1 MLNRTITHSIGNF
14 GRWLAIS
21 ALLSFGLVMAQTAPA
36 EPTLKQIYDA
46 AQAGQLDKAQTMV
59 QQVLVLHPNSARAH
73 FVQAE
78 LFARQGQLPKARD
91 ALAAADKLAPGLP
104 FAKSEAIQSLRAQLD
119 AKGSPPALKNQPG
132 GSLGAVSPTK
142 SPAAPANLPWG
153 LILLG
158 GGAAIA
164 LVVFLIRRKP
174 AQTFTPPAPYTNFG
188 NSPGTMPGTMPGGG
202 QNGPGG
208 PNGLNGLNGP
218 QTFGMGA
225 GNAPGTPA
233 YGQPQGQ
240 VPGQPYAQP
249 PAGSGMGGRLAGG
262 LATGLA
268 VGAGMMAAQ
277 AIGKTLT
284 GNNENANR
292 PADGAGHD
300 NSSQQPL
307 SNNASNGPAN
317 NDMGGQNFGVEDN
330 GSWDDAGAGGD
341 GGGDWDT

>member
-1 MLNRTITHSIGNF
+1 MLNRTITHFIGKF
-14 GRWLAIS
+14 GKWLAIT
-21 ALLSFGLVMAQTAPA
+21 ALLGFGLAMAQTAPN
-36 EPTLKQIYDA
+36 EPTLKQIYDT

-78 LFARQGQLPKARD
+78 LFARQGQLPKARE

-119 AKGSPPALKNQPG
+119 AKGNPPAVKNQPG
-132 GSLGAVSPTK
+132 SSFGAITPAK
-142 SPAAPANLPWG
+142 PPAAPANLPWG
-153 LILLG
+153 MILLG

-174 AQTFTPPAPYTNFG
+174 AQTFTPPAPYAN
-188 NSPGTMPGTMPGGG
+188 PGSNPGAMSGGG
-202 QNGPGG
+202 QS
-208 PNGLNGLNGP
+208 GLSGP
-218 QTFGMGA
+218 QNFGMGT
-225 GNAPGTPA
+225 GHAPGTPG
-233 YGQPQGQ
+233 YGQQPQGQ
-240 VPGQPYAQP
+240 APGQPYGQP

-284 GNNENANR
+284 GNNENGNR
-292 PADGAGHD
+292 PADGGG
-300 NSSQQPL
+300 NNNNQQPL
-307 SNNASNGPAN
+307 SNNANNGPGN

-330 GSWDDAGAGGD
+330 ASWDDAGGSGD
-341 GGGDWDT
+341 MGGGGDWDT

>member
-1 MLNRTITHSIGNF
+1 MLNRTITHFIGNF
-14 GRWLAIS
+14 GKWLAFS
-21 ALLSFGLVMAQTAPA
+21 ALLGFGLVMAQTAPA
-36 EPTLKQIYDA
+36 EPTLKQIYEA

-78 LFARQGQLPKARD
+78 LFARQGQLPKARE

-119 AKGSPPALKNQPG
+119 AKGSPPAVKIQPG
-132 GSLGAVSPTK
+132 GSLGAVTPAK
-142 SPAAPANLPWG
+142 PPAAPANLPWE

-174 AQTFTPPAPYTNFG
+174 AQTFTPPAPYANFG
-188 NSPGTMPGTMPGGG
+188 NNPGAMPGGG
-202 QNGPGG
+202 QNGPG
-208 PNGLNGLNGP
+208 GLNGP

-225 GNAPGTPA
+225 ANAPGTPG

-240 VPGQPYAQP
+240 TPGQPYGQP

-284 GNNENANR
+284 GNNENGNR
-292 PADGAGHD
+292 PADGGGHD
-300 NSSQQPL
+300 KNSQQPQ
-307 SNNASNGPAN
+307 SNDAGNGSGN

-330 GSWDDAGAGGD
+330 ASWDDAGAGGD
-341 GGGDWDT
+341 VGGGDWDT

>member
-1 MLNRTITHSIGNF
+1 MLNRTITHFIGNI
-14 GRWLAIS
+14 GKWLAIS
-21 ALLSFGLVMAQTAPA
+21 ALLGFGLVMAQTAPA
-36 EPTLKQIYDA
+36 DPTLKQIYDT

-59 QQVLVLHPNSARAH
+59 QQVLVLHPNSAKAH

-78 LFARQGQLPKARD
+78 LFARQGQLPRARD
-91 ALAAADKLAPGLP
+91 ALATADKLAPGLP

-119 AKGSPPALKNQPG
+119 AKGSPPVIKNQQG
-132 GSLGAVSPTK
+132 NSFGAVAPVRP
-142 SPAAPANLPWG
+142 PAAPANLPWG
-153 LILLG
+153 MILLA

-174 AQTFTPPAPYTNFG
+174 SQTFTPPAPYAN
-188 NSPGTMPGTMPGGG
+188 PGTMTGGG
-202 QNGPGG
+202 QNG

-218 QTFGMGA
+218 QTFGMGT
-225 GNAPGTPA
+225 GNASGSPG

-240 VPGQPYAQP
+240 PPGQPYGQP

-284 GNNENANR
+284 GNSENGNR
-292 PADGAGHD
+292 PADGG
-300 NSSQQPL
+300 SSNNQHPL
-307 SNNASNGPAN
+307 SDNTNNGPGN

-330 GSWDDAGAGGD
+330 ASWDDAGAGGD
-341 GGGDWDT
+341 VGGGDWDT

>member
-1 MLNRTITHSIGNF
+1 MLNRTITHFIGKF
-14 GRWLAIS
+14 GKWLAIT
-21 ALLSFGLVMAQTAPA
+21 ALLGFGLAMAQTAPN
-36 EPTLKQIYDA
+36 EPTLKQIYDT
-46 AQAGQLDKAQTMV
+46 AQAGQLDKAQTMI

-78 LFARQGQLPKARD
+78 LFARQGQLPKARE

-104 FAKSEAIQSLRAQLD
+104 FAKSEAIQGLRAQLD
-119 AKGSPPALKNQPG
+119 AKGSPPVVKNQQ
-132 GSLGAVSPTK
+132 GSSFGAVTPVK
-142 SPAAPANLPWG
+142 PPAAPANVPWG
-153 LILLG
+153 MILLG

-174 AQTFTPPAPYTNFG
+174 AQTFTPPAPYAN
-188 NSPGTMPGTMPGGG
+188 PGSNPGAMPGGG
-202 QNGPGG
+202 QS
-208 PNGLNGLNGP
+208 GLSGP

-225 GNAPGTPA
+225 GNAPGTPG
-233 YGQPQGQ
+233 YGQQPQGQ
-240 VPGQPYAQP
+240 APGQPYGHP

-284 GNNENANR
+284 GNNENGNR
-292 PADGAGHD
+292 PADGSG
-300 NSSQQPL
+300 NNNTQQPL
-307 SNNASNGPAN
+307 SNNANNGTGN

-330 GSWDDAGAGGD
+330 ASWDDAGAGGD
-341 GGGDWDT
+341 VGGGDWDT

>member
-1 MLNRTITHSIGNF
+1 MLNRTITHFIGKF
-14 GRWLAIS
+14 GKWLAIS
-21 ALLSFGLVMAQTAPA
+21 ALLGFGLAMAQTAPN
-36 EPTLKQIYDA
+36 EPTLKQIYDT

-78 LFARQGQLPKARD
+78 LFARQGQLPKARE

-119 AKGSPPALKNQPG
+119 AKGSAPVVKNQPG
-132 GSLGAVSPTK
+132 SSFGAVTPVK
-142 SPAAPANLPWG
+142 PPAAPANLPWG
-153 LILLG
+153 MILLG

-174 AQTFTPPAPYTNFG
+174 AQTFTPPAPYAN
-188 NSPGTMPGTMPGGG
+188 PGSNPGPGAMPGGG
-202 QNGPGG
+202 Q
-208 PNGLNGLNGP
+208 NGLNGP

-225 GNAPGTPA
+225 GNAQGTPG

-240 VPGQPYAQP
+240 APGQPYGQQ

-284 GNNENANR
+284 GNDEHGNR
-292 PADGAGHD
+292 NADGAG
-300 NSSQQPL
+300 NNNQQPL
-307 SNNASNGPAN
+307 SNNANNGPGN

-341 GGGDWDT
+341 VGGGDWDT

>member
-1 MLNRTITHSIGNF
+1 MLNRTITHFIGKF
-14 GRWLAIS
+14 GKWLAIT
-21 ALLSFGLVMAQTAPA
+21 ALLGFGLAMAQTAPN
-36 EPTLKQIYDA
+36 EPTLKQIYDT

-78 LFARQGQLPKARD
+78 LFARQGQLPKARE

-119 AKGSPPALKNQPG
+119 AKGNPPAVKNQPG
-132 GSLGAVSPTK
+132 SSFGAITPAK
-142 SPAAPANLPWG
+142 PPAAPANLPWG

-174 AQTFTPPAPYTNFG
+174 AQTFTPPAPYA
-188 NSPGTMPGTMPGGG
+188 NSGGTPGAMPGG
-202 QNGPGG
+202 
-208 PNGLNGLNGP
+208 GLNGP
-218 QTFGMGA
+218 QTFGMGS
-225 GNAPGTPA
+225 GVAPGA
-233 YGQPQGQ
+233 
-240 VPGQPYAQP
+240 PGQPYGQP
-249 PAGSGMGGRLAGG
+249 PQPAGSGMGGRLAGG

-284 GNNENANR
+284 GNNENGNR
-292 PADGAGHD
+292 PADGGG
-300 NSSQQPL
+300 NNQQPL
-307 SNNASNGPAN
+307 TNNGPGN

-330 GSWDDAGAGGD
+330 ASWDDAGAGGD
-341 GGGDWDT
+341 VGGGDWDT

>member
-1 MLNRTITHSIGNF
+1 MLNRTITHFIGKF
-14 GRWLAIS
+14 GRWLAIT
-21 ALLSFGLVMAQTAPA
+21 ALLGFGLAMAQTAPS
-36 EPTLKQIYDA
+36 EPTLKQIYDT

-59 QQVLVLHPNSARAH
+59 QQVLVLHPNSAKAH

-78 LFARQGQLPKARD
+78 LFARQGQLPKARE

-119 AKGSPPALKNQPG
+119 AKGSPPAVKNQPG
-132 GSLGAVSPTK
+132 SSFGAVTPAK
-142 SPAAPANLPWG
+142 PPAAPANLPWG

-174 AQTFTPPAPYTNFG
+174 AQTFTPPAPYAN
-188 NSPGTMPGTMPGGG
+188 PGSNGSAMPGG
-202 QNGPGG
+202 
-208 PNGLNGLNGP
+208 GLNGP
-218 QTFGMGA
+218 QTFGMGSGA
-225 GNAPGTPA
+225 APGTPA
-233 YGQPQGQ
+233 YGQPQGYPQ
-240 VPGQPYAQP
+240 GQAPGQPYGQP
-249 PAGSGMGGRLAGG
+249 PAGGGMGGRLAGG

-284 GNNENANR
+284 GNNENGNR
-292 PADGAGHD
+292 AADGGG
-300 NSSQQPL
+300 NNNNQQPL
-307 SNNASNGPAN
+307 SNNANNGPGN

-330 GSWDDAGAGGD
+330 ASWDDAGAGGD
-341 GGGDWDT
+341 GGGGDWDT

>member
-1 MLNRTITHSIGNF
+1 MLNRTITHFIGKF
-14 GRWLAIS
+14 GKWLVIS
-21 ALLSFGLVMAQTAPA
+21 ALLGFGLVMAQTAPA
-36 EPTLKQIYDA
+36 DPTLKQIYDA

-59 QQVLVLHPNSARAH
+59 QQVLVLHPNSAKAH

-78 LFARQGQLPKARD
+78 LFARQGQLPKARE

-119 AKGSPPALKNQPG
+119 AKGSPPAVKTQPG
-132 GSLGAVSPTK
+132 SSFGTVTPAKP
-142 SPAAPANLPWG
+142 PAAPANLPWG
-153 LILLG
+153 MILLA

-174 AQTFTPPAPYTNFG
+174 AQTFTPPAPYAN
-188 NSPGTMPGTMPGGG
+188 PGSNGSAMPGGG
-202 QNGPGG
+202 QNGFS
-208 PNGLNGLNGP
+208 GLSGANGLNGP
-218 QTFGMGA
+218 QTFGMGSGA
-225 GNAPGTPA
+225 APGTPA

-240 VPGQPYAQP
+240 APGQPYGQP
-249 PAGSGMGGRLAGG
+249 PAGGGIGGRLAGG

-284 GNNENANR
+284 GNNENGNR
-292 PADGAGHD
+292 PADGGG
-300 NSSQQPL
+300 NNNQQPL
-307 SNNASNGPAN
+307 SNNANNGTGN

-330 GSWDDAGAGGD
+330 ASWDDAGAGGD
-341 GGGDWDT
+341 GGGGDWDT

>member
-1 MLNRTITHSIGNF
+1 MLNRTITHFIGKF
-14 GRWLAIS
+14 GKWLTIT
-21 ALLSFGLVMAQTAPA
+21 ALLGFGLAMAQTVPA
-36 EPTLKQIYDA
+36 EPTLKQIYDT
-46 AQAGQLDKAQTMV
+46 AQAGQLDKAQTLI

-78 LFARQGQLPKARD
+78 LFARQGNLPKARD

-104 FAKSEAIQSLRAQLD
+104 FAKSEAIQGLRTQLD
-119 AKGSPPALKNQPG
+119 AKGSPPAVKSQQ
-132 GSLGAVSPTK
+132 GSSFGAVTPVK
-142 SPAAPANLPWG
+142 PPAAPANLPWG
-153 LILLG
+153 MILLG

-174 AQTFTPPAPYTNFG
+174 AQTFTPPAPYAN
-188 NSPGTMPGTMPGGG
+188 PGSNPGGMPGNG
-202 QNGPGG
+202 QSGFNGPHG
-208 PNGLNGLNGP
+208 PHGLNGP
-218 QTFGMGA
+218 QTFGLGSGA
-225 GNAPGTPA
+225 APGTPG

-240 VPGQPYAQP
+240 APGQVYGQQ

-284 GNNENANR
+284 GSNENGNR
-292 PADGAGHD
+292 TADGGG
-300 NSSQQPL
+300 NNQQPL
-307 SNNASNGPAN
+307 TNNASNGPGN

-330 GSWDDAGAGGD
+330 ASWDDAGGSGD
-341 GGGDWDT
+341 MGGGGDWDT

>member
-1 MLNRTITHSIGNF
+1 MLNRTITHFIGKF
-14 GRWLAIS
+14 GRWLAIT
-21 ALLSFGLVMAQTAPA
+21 ALLGFGLAMAQTAPS
-36 EPTLKQIYDA
+36 EPTLKQIYDT

-59 QQVLVLHPNSARAH
+59 QQVLVLHPNSAKAH

-78 LFARQGQLPKARD
+78 LFARQGQLPKARE

-119 AKGSPPALKNQPG
+119 AKGSPPAVKTQPG
-132 GSLGAVSPTK
+132 SSFGAVTPVK
-142 SPAAPANLPWG
+142 PPAAPANLPWG
-153 LILLG
+153 MILLG

-174 AQTFTPPAPYTNFG
+174 AQTFTPPAPYAN
-188 NSPGTMPGTMPGGG
+188 PGSNGSAMPGG
-202 QNGPGG
+202 
-208 PNGLNGLNGP
+208 GLNGP
-218 QTFGMGA
+218 QTFGMGSGA
-225 GNAPGTPA
+225 APGTPA

-240 VPGQPYAQP
+240 PQGQAPGQPYGQP
-249 PAGSGMGGRLAGG
+249 PAGGGMGGRLAGG

-284 GNNENANR
+284 GNNENGNR
-292 PADGAGHD
+292 PADGAG
-300 NSSQQPL
+300 NSNNQQPL
-307 SNNASNGPAN
+307 SNNANNGPGN

-330 GSWDDAGAGGD
+330 ASWDDAGAGGD
-341 GGGDWDT
+341 GGGGDWDT

>member
-1 MLNRTITHSIGNF
+1 MLNRTITHFIGKLA
-14 GRWLAIS
+14 RWLTIS
-21 ALLSFGLVMAQTAPA
+21 ALLGFGLVMAQTAPVD
-36 EPTLKQIYDA
+36 PSLKQIYDA

-59 QQVLVLHPNSARAH
+59 QQVLVLHPNSAKAH

-119 AKGSPPALKNQPG
+119 AKGSPPAVKNQQG
-132 GSLGAVSPTK
+132 NSFGAVAPTK
-142 SPAAPANLPWG
+142 QPAAPANLPWG
-153 LILLG
+153 MILLA

-164 LVVFLIRRKP
+164 LVVLLIRRKP
-174 AQTFTPPAPYTNFG
+174 AQTFTPPAPYVNPG
-188 NSPGTMPGTMPGGG
+188 SNPGTMMGSG
-202 QNGPGG
+202 QNGPTG
-208 PNGLNGLNGP
+208 PNGLNGP

-225 GNAPGTPA
+225 GNNAPGSPG

-240 VPGQPYAQP
+240 VPGQPYGQP

-284 GNNENANR
+284 GNNENGNR
-292 PADGAGHD
+292 PADGGS
-300 NSSQQPL
+300 NSNNHQPL
-307 SNNASNGPAN
+307 SGDANNGTGN

-330 GSWDDAGAGGD
+330 ASWDDAGAGGD
-341 GGGDWDT
+341 IGGGGDWDT

>member
-1 MLNRTITHSIGNF
+1 MLNRTITHFIGKF
-14 GRWLAIS
+14 GKWLTIS
-21 ALLSFGLVMAQTAPA
+21 ALLGFGLVMAQTAPA
-36 EPTLKQIYDA
+36 DPTLNQIYEA

-59 QQVLVLHPNSARAH
+59 QQVLVLHPNSAKAH

-78 LFARQGQLPKARD
+78 LFARQGQLPKARE

-119 AKGSPPALKNQPG
+119 AKGSPPAVKNQPG
-132 GSLGAVSPTK
+132 SSFGAVTPAK
-142 SPAAPANLPWG
+142 PAAAPANLPWG
-153 LILLG
+153 MILLG

-174 AQTFTPPAPYTNFG
+174 AQTFTPPMPYAN
-188 NSPGTMPGTMPGGG
+188 PGSNPGAMPGG
-202 QNGPGG
+202 
-208 PNGLNGLNGP
+208 GLNGP

-225 GNAPGTPA
+225 GSAPSLPV

-240 VPGQPYAQP
+240 APGQPYGQP

-284 GNNENANR
+284 GNNENGNR
-292 PADGAGHD
+292 PADGGG
-300 NSSQQPL
+300 NNQQPL
-307 SNNASNGPAN
+307 SNNASNGTGN

-330 GSWDDAGAGGD
+330 ASWDDAGAGGD
-341 GGGDWDT
+341 AGGGDWDT

>member
-1 MLNRTITHSIGNF
+1 MLNRLIMHRLRN
-14 GRWLAIS
+14 WLAV
-21 ALLSFGLVMAQTAPA
+21 AAMLGFGLAMAQTAPTD
-36 EPTLKQIYDA
+36 PTLKQIYEA
-46 AQAGQLDKAQTMV
+46 AQAGQLDKAQGMV

-78 LFARQGQLPKARD
+78 LFARQGQLPKARE

-119 AKGSPPALKNQPG
+119 GKGSPPAVKAQAG
-132 GSLGAVSPTK
+132 SSLGGGNSGLGVNARN
-142 SPAAPANLPWG
+142 PAAPASSTPWG
-153 LILLG
+153 MILAL

-164 LVVFLIRRKP
+164 FGVFLVMRKKTTAAPSPYGVPQAAP
-174 AQTFTPPAPYTNFG
+174 ANPGNPAAMQG
-188 NSPGTMPGTMPGGG
+188 S
-202 QNGPGG
+202 
-208 PNGLNGLNGP
+208 GLSGP
-218 QTFGMGA
+218 QSFGMGA
-225 GNAPGTPA
+225 GAAPGTPA
-233 YGQPQGQ
+233 YGQA
-240 VPGQPYAQP
+240 PGQPYGQP

-284 GNNENANR
+284 GNEDRSRNAEGSGHNN
-292 PADGAGHD
+292 PQSFTDNAGT
-300 NSSQQPL
+300 
-307 SNNASNGPAN
+307 GN

-330 GSWDDAGAGGD
+330 ASWDDAGAGDAG